1 MVPAPLATP
10 QPPYGYRPPLPP
22 AANPAPPVAAAPSGP
37 AKIALLVPLSGPNA
51 GLGNAILDAAQLA
64 LFETGGDQLTL
75 VPRDT
80 KGTAAGAADAARS
93 AVGDG
98 AALILGPLL
107 ASEVEAV
114 KPIASDAHVNVIAFS
129 TVTDLAGGNTYLMGF
144 LPRQEVVREVAYAR
158 QRGIG
163 RFAALAPNTPYGH
176 LMADALRDAASST
189 GATVSK
195 AAFFDPRAGDPSTA
209 IAVLLPSGS
218 TPPSP
223 GTDAPGETAAPAAA
237 PAPPPAVPSF
247 DALLLPEGG
256 NQLKQIVRKLS
267 AAGLDSKATRLLGS
281 GLWDEPDIGDEPTL
295 DGGWFA
301 ASPPEARR
309 DFEQHYRATY
319 GSEPPR
325 LASLGYDAAALAA
338 ALASGK
344 SGPPFSRQ
352 AILNPNGF
360 SGVERAVPLHP
371 RRSRPARPRR
381 ARSRAAR
388 QRRRQPGPDPL
399 SGPRLLR
406 PELGGVAAGAFG
418 YSPGRS
424 YHTRPSLIVSWA
436 INRRLAVMMLLSLSR
451 SGKLPS
457 RNSNTAMSALAP
469 GARVPTVP

>member
-10 QPPYGYRPPLPP
+10 QPPSGYRPPPSP
-22 AANPAPPVAAAPSGP
+22 AANPFPPVAAAPSGP

-80 KGTAAGAADAARS
+80 KGTPAGAADAARS

-107 ASEVEAV
+107 AGEVEAV

-176 LMADALRDAASST
+176 LMTDALRDAASST

-195 AAFFDPRAGDPSTA
+195 AAFFDPSAGDPSTA

-223 GTDAPGETAAPAAA
+223 GPDAPGEAAAPAAA
-237 PAPPPAVPSF
+237 PAPPSPAVPNF

-256 NQLKQIVRKLS
+256 AQLKQIVRKLS

-344 SGPPFSRQ
+344 SGPPFSRE

-360 SGVERAVPLHP
+360 SGVDGLFRFTPDGLV
-371 RRSRPARPRR
+371 
-381 ARSRAAR
+381 
-388 QRRRQPGPDPL
+388 QRG
-399 SGPRLLR
+399 
-406 PELGGVAAGAFG
+406 
-418 YSPGRS
+418 
-424 YHTRPSLIVSWA
+424 
-436 INRRLAVMMLLSLSR
+436 LAVLEVEPQGNVVVS
-451 SGKLPS
+451 P
-457 RNSNTAMSALAP
+457 AP
-469 GARVPTVP
+469 TRFQDLGY